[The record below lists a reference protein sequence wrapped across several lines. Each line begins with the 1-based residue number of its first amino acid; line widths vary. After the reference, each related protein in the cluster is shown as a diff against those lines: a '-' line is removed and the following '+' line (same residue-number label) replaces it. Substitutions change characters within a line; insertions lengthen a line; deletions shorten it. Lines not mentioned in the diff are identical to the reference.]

1 MTPDRIEEHIDKK
14 IQTFLCEGESYSF
27 VIDNLK
33 DSIDRFQK
41 RDGFIRVS
49 KKYLLRN
56 WSLINFKKR
65 YTTYYVM
72 YSVKRLHDIE
82 WIVKNKE
89 NFPTYQRTKMF
100 GLVRL
105 KDKLSEQKLSC

>member
-1 MTPDRIEEHIDKK
+1 MTPNKIEEHIDKK
-14 IQTFLCEGESYSF
+14 IKTFLLDGESYSF

-41 RDGFIRVS
+41 RSNFVRVS
-49 KKYLLRN
+49 KRYLLRN
-56 WSLINFKKR
+56 WSLIDFKKK

-82 WIVKNKE
+82 WIVKNQE